1 MVQGGREV
9 GEVEV
14 ELLWEGGLFWSPSG
28 GWFSYSYDHKT
39 GELRVGETGEVGEVD
54 MVDTPMR
61 CPRCLGTGL
70 VGPDEEGNEW
80 ECEAC
85 EGDGFVESEDD
96 DE

>member
-1 MVQGGREV
+1 MVQGGR
-9 GEVEV
+9 
-14 ELLWEGGLFWSPSG
+14 
-28 GWFSYSYDHKT
+28 
-39 GELRVGETGEVGEVD
+39 EVGEVD

-85 EGDGFVESEDD
+85 DGDGFVESEDD